1 VRDYRKEQGLEDY
14 DAINREWRQI
24 VLKKRSSGPT
34 IGKPSERSM
43 ELFYL
48 ASYNLDGF
56 RDFISTASFAELF
69 ELDPAEKQAL
79 LANDEQLLRFAFR
92 FLKQAL
98 FGEITIPVRA
108 DAAEKRRERYRQRVE
123 QLEREAAERKSMDQD
138 AQYESLKHEAADDK

>member
-1 VRDYRKEQGLEDY
+1 
-14 DAINREWRQI
+14 
-24 VLKKRSSGPT
+24 
-34 IGKPSERSM
+34 

-69 ELDPAEKQAL
+69 VLDPAEKETL
-79 LANDEQLLRFAFR
+79 LANDEALLRFAFR

-108 DAAEKRRERYRQRVE
+108 DAADKRRERYRQRVE
-123 QLEREAAERKSMDQD
+123 QMEREGAERKSMDQD
-138 AQYESLKHEAADDK
+138 AQYESLKHESQDDE